1 MGVKFF
7 GQYLIERGEVNAEQ
21 VRAALNL
28 MDAENRTIGE
38 LAIEGRFISEADAD
52 KVNAEQRHRDMP
64 FGELA
69 AEMGLLNEEQIDNLV
84 QLQWRTRLRIGQ
96 ALVRLKHLGKVRL
109 EELLISYEEE
119 QAPHRI
125 ENLALPVGL
134 DSNALAPFVLD
145 LFTNLLMRVAR
156 IATRVGNG
164 EPIAE
169 PPDFPVQVAVSV
181 SGESGLLICLVG
193 DEEFSRQVASKV
205 SGLDAESL
213 DMEMLFDGV
222 GEFLNVLVGNAMA
235 LAERNGVAMELEP
248 PQTEVDFESGF
259 LFELAVNI
267 GNAALFLKPL

>member
-7 GQYLIERGEVNAEQ
+7 GQYLIERGEVDAEQ

-28 MDAENRTIGE
+28 MDAENRSIGE
-38 LAIEGRFISEADAD
+38 LSVEGQFISEADAD

-69 AEMGLLNEEQIDNLV
+69 AEMGLLTEEQIDNLV

-125 ENLALPVGL
+125 ENLALPAGL

-145 LFTNLLMRVAR
+145 LFTNLLMRIAR
-156 IATRVGNG
+156 IATRVGSG

-169 PPDFPVQVAVSV
+169 PPNFPVQVAVLV

-193 DEEFSRQVASKV
+193 DEEFSRQVASKA

-222 GEFLNVLVGNAMA
+222 GEFLNVLAGNAMA
-235 LAERNGVAMELEP
+235 LAEQNGVAMELEP
-248 PQTEVDFESGF
+248 PQTEVDFGSGF
-259 LFELAVNI
+259 LFELAVNV

>member
-7 GQYLIERGEVNAEQ
+7 GQYLIERGEVTAEQ

-28 MDAENRTIGE
+28 MDAENRSIGE
-38 LAIEGRFISEADAD
+38 LAVEGRLISEADAD

-69 AEMGLLNEEQIDNLV
+69 AEMGLLDEEQIDNLV

-125 ENLALPVGL
+125 ENLALPTGL
-134 DSNALAPFVLD
+134 ESNALAPFVLD
-145 LFTNLLMRVAR
+145 LFANPLMRVAR

-164 EPIAE
+164 EPIVE
-169 PPDFPVQVAVSV
+169 PPDFPIQIAVSV
-181 SGESGLLICLVG
+181 NGESGLLICLMG
-193 DEEFSRQVASKV
+193 DEEFSRQVAAKA

-213 DMEMLFDGV
+213 DTEMLLDGV
-222 GEFLNVLVGNAMA
+222 GEFLNVLAGNAMA
-235 LAERNGVAMELEP
+235 LAEQNGITMELQP
-248 PQTEVDFESGF
+248 PQTEINFESGF

>member
-7 GQYLIERGEVNAEQ
+7 GQYLIERGEVTAEQ

-28 MDAENRTIGE
+28 MDAENRSIGE
-38 LAIEGRFISEADAD
+38 LAVEGRLISEADAD

-69 AEMGLLNEEQIDNLV
+69 AEMGLLDEEQIDNLV

-125 ENLALPVGL
+125 ENLALPTGL
-134 DSNALAPFVLD
+134 ESNALAPFVLD
-145 LFTNLLMRVAR
+145 LFANLLMRVAR
-156 IATRVGNG
+156 IATRMGNG
-164 EPIAE
+164 ELIAE
-169 PPDFPVQVAVSV
+169 PPDFPIQIAVSV
-181 SGESGLLICLVG
+181 NGESGLQICLMG
-193 DEEFSRQVASKV
+193 DEEFSRQVAAKA

-213 DMEMLFDGV
+213 DMEMLLDGV
-222 GEFLNVLVGNAMA
+222 GEFLNVLAGNAMA
-235 LAERNGVAMELEP
+235 HAEQNGITMELQP
-248 PQTEVDFESGF
+248 PQTEINFDSGF
-259 LFELAVNI
+259 LFELAVNV

>member
-1 MGVKFF
+1 
-7 GQYLIERGEVNAEQ
+7 
-21 VRAALNL
+21 
-28 MDAENRTIGE
+28 
-38 LAIEGRFISEADAD
+38 
-52 KVNAEQRHRDMP
+52 MP

-213 DMEMLFDGV
+213 ELEMLLDGV

-235 LAERNGVAMELEP
+235 LAEQNGIAMELEP
-248 PQTEVDFESGF
+248 PQTEVDFGSGF

>member
-1 MGVKFF
+1 
-7 GQYLIERGEVNAEQ
+7 
-21 VRAALNL
+21 
-28 MDAENRTIGE
+28 
-38 LAIEGRFISEADAD
+38 
-52 KVNAEQRHRDMP
+52 MP

-84 QLQWRTRLRIGQ
+84 QLQWRTRMRIGQ
-96 ALVRLKHLGKVRL
+96 ALVRLNHLGKVRL

-134 DSNALAPFVLD
+134 DSNALAPFVVD
-145 LFTNLLMRVAR
+145 LFTNLMMRVAR
-156 IATRVGNG
+156 IATRVGSG

-169 PPDFPVQVAVSV
+169 PPNFPVQVAVSV
-181 SGESGLLICLVG
+181 TGESGLLICLVG
-193 DEEFSRQVASKV
+193 DEEFSRHVAAKA

-222 GEFLNVLVGNAMA
+222 GEFLNVLAGNAMA
-235 LAERNGVAMELEP
+235 LVEQNGITTKLEP
-248 PQTEVDFESGF
+248 PQSEIDFESGF

>member
-7 GQYLIERGEVNAEQ
+7 GQYLIERGEVTAEQ

-28 MDAENRTIGE
+28 MDAENQSIGQ
-38 LAIEGRFISEADAD
+38 LAVEGQFISEADAD
-52 KVNAEQRHRDMP
+52 KVNAEQRHRDLP

-69 AEMGLLNEEQIDNLV
+69 AEMGLLNEEQIDDLV
-84 QLQWRTRLRIGQ
+84 QLQWRIRLRIGE

-125 ENLALPVGL
+125 ENLALPMGL
-134 DSNALAPFVLD
+134 ESNALAPYVLD

-156 IATRVGNG
+156 IATRVGSG
-164 EPIAE
+164 EPIVE
-169 PPDFPVQVAVSV
+169 PPAFPIQISVSV
-181 SGESGLLICLVG
+181 NGESGLMICLMG
-193 DEEFSRQVASKV
+193 DEEFSRQVAAKA
-205 SGLDAESL
+205 SGLDAECL
-213 DMEMLFDGV
+213 DTEMLFDGV
-222 GEFLNVLVGNAMA
+222 GEFLNVLAGNAMA
-235 LAERNGVAMELEP
+235 LAERNGITMELQP
-248 PQTEVDFESGF
+248 PQTEINFESGY

>member
-1 MGVKFF
+1 MGIKFF

-28 MDAENRTIGE
+28 MDAENRSIGE
-38 LAIEGRFISEADAD
+38 LAVEGRLISEADAD

-69 AEMGLLNEEQIDNLV
+69 VEMGLLDEEQIDNLV

-119 QAPHRI
+119 QAPYRI
-125 ENLALPVGL
+125 ENLALPAGL
-134 DSNALAPFVLD
+134 ENNALAPFVLD
-145 LFTNLLMRVAR
+145 LFPNLLMRVAR
-156 IATRVGNG
+156 IATRMGSG
-164 EPIAE
+164 EPIVE
-169 PPDFPVQVAVSV
+169 PPDFPVQVGVSV

-193 DEEFSRQVASKV
+193 DEAFSRRVAAKA
-205 SGLDAESL
+205 SGLDAERL
-213 DMEMLFDGV
+213 DMEMLVDGV
-222 GEFLNVLVGNAMA
+222 GEFLNVLAGNAMA
-235 LAERNGVAMELEP
+235 LAERNGISMELEP
-248 PQTEVDFESGF
+248 PQAEIDFESGF

>member
-125 ENLALPVGL
+125 ENLALPTGL

-156 IATRVGNG
+156 IATRVGSG

-169 PPDFPVQVAVSV
+169 PPGFPVQVAVSV

-213 DMEMLFDGV
+213 ELEMLLDGV

-235 LAERNGVAMELEP
+235 LAEQNGIAMELEP
-248 PQTEVDFESGF
+248 PQTEVDFGSGF